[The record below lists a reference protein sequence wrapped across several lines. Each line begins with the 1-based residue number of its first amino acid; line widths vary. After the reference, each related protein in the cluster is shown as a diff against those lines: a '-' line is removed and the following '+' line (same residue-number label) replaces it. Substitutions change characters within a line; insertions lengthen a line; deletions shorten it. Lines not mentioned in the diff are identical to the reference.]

1 MMECHKEYCEG
12 YGAMDKVEMIEEI
25 EVKKMHWSTGLLI
38 AVTSFIIGAV
48 AATAMMFLAAH
59 LLLG

>member
-1 MMECHKEYCEG
+1 MNEKIEI
-12 YGAMDKVEMIEEI
+12 IEEI

-48 AATAMMFLAAH
+48 AATSMMFLAAH